1 MTLRSFLSGLWRG
14 LDALRK
20 ALHLI
25 LLLVIFGV
33 LLGILRGSVPR
44 IPAKAALL
52 VAPEGQLVEQ
62 LSGDPLERALQQTRG
77 ETHRETLLWDL
88 TDSIRA
94 AANDP
99 RIAAVALDLE
109 KFEGGTQPT
118 LEEFAAALR
127 EFHAS
132 GKKVI
137 AYGTELTQERYY
149 LAAQADE
156 VLLDP
161 MGFVLIDGYDRY
173 RHYLKDVLDKLGVEI
188 NVFRVGSFK
197 SAVETFTRMNM
208 SPEDRE
214 ESRGYLNALWSSY
227 QGAVT
232 RARKLPSDAL
242 EKYVDSLSKTVPAAG
257 GDAARVALQASLVSS
272 LKTRIEFEQR
282 LIGLVGKDDDTSSF
296 KAVAVDDYVRY
307 AHAQKKLKAGGKPR
321 VGVIVAEGDILDGD
335 QPPGSIGGDTIARLI
350 RQARTDKD
358 IKALVLRV
366 DSPGGSVL
374 ASEQIYREL
383 VELRN
388 AGKPVVVSMSGYAA
402 SGGYYISAPADE
414 IWASPATITG
424 SIGIFAII
432 PTIERTLGKV
442 GVGVDGVGTTP
453 LSGQL
458 RLDRPLG
465 DEART
470 LLQSTVSR
478 GYDEFL
484 ERVATGRKKSRD
496 QVDAIAQGRV
506 WAGTDARR
514 IGLVDQ
520 LGSFNDATRA
530 AARRAKVTDYA
541 LEFIEPELT
550 WAQALAMQLRSS
562 LAALFLHASPTE
574 TALAQLAQ
582 RLDPVTREAQRLMAV
597 SPGTNSRGRTISQS
611 GSWPSAPSRSPFSPP
626 PPRPTAR
633 PISGS
638 MPATSSTSG
647 HRRRSTRTRRGSTR
661 SVPWMP
667 ATRSARP
674 LPPPTASIRS
684 RWT

>member
-1 MTLRSFLSGLWRG
+1 MTLRSFFSGLWRG

-33 LLGILRGSVPR
+33 LVGILRGSVPR

-52 VAPEGQLVEQ
+52 IAPEGQLVEQ
-62 LSGDPLERALQQTRG
+62 LSGDPLERAVQQTRG
-77 ETHRETLLWDL
+77 EQHRETLLWDL

-94 AANDP
+94 ATNDG

-109 KFEGGTQPT
+109 KFEGGAQPT
-118 LEEFAAALR
+118 LEELAAALR
-127 EFHAS
+127 EFRAS

-137 AYGTELTQERYY
+137 AYGAEMTQERYY

-173 RHYLKDVLDKLGVEI
+173 RMYLKDALDKLGVEI
-188 NVFRVGSFK
+188 NVFRVGAFK
-197 SAVETFTRMNM
+197 SAVETFTRTNM

-227 QGAVT
+227 QAAVT
-232 RARKLPSDAL
+232 RARKLPPDAL
-242 EKYVDSLSKTVPAAG
+242 EKYVDSLAQTVPAAG
-257 GDAARVALQASLVSS
+257 GNAARVALQANLVNA

-282 LIGLVGKDDDTSSF
+282 LIGLAGKDDDSGSF
-296 KAVAVDDYVRY
+296 KSISADDYVRY
-307 AHAQKKLKAGGKPR
+307 ARAQKKLKADGKPR

-335 QPPGSIGGDTIARLI
+335 QPPGSIGGDTVARLI
-350 RQARTDKD
+350 RQARNDKD

-366 DSPGGSVL
+366 DSPGGSVM

-383 VELRN
+383 VALRS

-496 QVDAIAQGRV
+496 QVDSIAQGRV
-506 WAGTDARR
+506 WAGIDARR

-520 LGSFNDATRA
+520 LGSFNDATKA
-530 AARRAKVTDYA
+530 AARRAKVSDYA

-550 WAQALAMQLRSS
+550 WAQALVMQLKSS
-562 LAALFLHASPTE
+562 LAALFLRASPTE

-582 RLDPVTREAQRLMAV
+582 RLDPVALEAQRLAHF
-597 SPGTNSRGRTISQS
+597 T
-611 GSWPSAPSRSPFSPP
+611 
-626 PPRPTAR
+626 
-633 PISGS
+633 
-638 MPATSSTSG
+638 
-647 HRRRSTRTRRGSTR
+647 
-661 SVPWMP
+661 VPNRLY
-667 ATRSARP
+667 AYCFCEVR
-674 LPPPTASIRS
+674 
-684 RWT
+684 

>member
-1 MTLRSFLSGLWRG
+1 MTVRSFFSGLWRG
-14 LDALRK
+14 LDGLRK

-33 LLGILRGSVPR
+33 LIGILRGSVPR

-52 VAPEGQLVEQ
+52 IAPEGQLVEQ

-94 AANDP
+94 AANDS
-99 RIAAVALDLE
+99 RIPAVALDLD
-109 KFEGGTQPT
+109 KFEGAAQPT
-118 LEEFAAALR
+118 LEELAAALR
-127 EFHAS
+127 EFRAS

-137 AYGTELTQERYY
+137 AYGAEMSQERYY

-173 RHYLKDVLDKLGVEI
+173 RHYLKDILDKVGVDI

-227 QGAVT
+227 QAAVT
-232 RARKLPSDAL
+232 RARKLPPDAL

-257 GDAARVALQASLVSS
+257 GDAARVALQANLVSS
-272 LKTRIEFEQR
+272 LKTRLEFEQR
-282 LIGLVGKDDDTSSF
+282 LIGLVGKDDDTHSFRSVSS
-296 KAVAVDDYVRY
+296 DDYVRY
-307 AHAQKKLKAGGKPR
+307 ARAQKKLKADGKPR
-321 VGVIVAEGDILDGD
+321 VGVIVAEGDIIDGD
-335 QPPGSIGGDTIARLI
+335 QPPGSIGGETVARLI
-350 RQARTDKD
+350 RQARTDKN

-383 VELRN
+383 VALHS

-432 PTIERTLGKV
+432 PTIDRTLGKV
-442 GVGVDGVGTTP
+442 GVGVDGVGTTA
-453 LSGQL
+453 LSGQM

-465 DEART
+465 EEART
-470 LLQSTVSR
+470 LLQSTVSH
-478 GYDEFL
+478 GYEEFL

-514 IGLVDQ
+514 LGLVDQ

-530 AARRAKVTDYA
+530 AARRAKVSDYA

-550 WAQALAMQLRSS
+550 WVQALAMQLKSS
-562 LAALFLHASPTE
+562 LAALFLRASPTE
-574 TALAQLAQ
+574 AALAQLAQ
-582 RLDPVTREAQRLMAV
+582 RLDPVTLEAQRLAHF
-597 SPGTNSRGRTISQS
+597 T
-611 GSWPSAPSRSPFSPP
+611 
-626 PPRPTAR
+626 
-633 PISGS
+633 
-638 MPATSSTSG
+638 
-647 HRRRSTRTRRGSTR
+647 
-661 SVPWMP
+661 VPNRLY
-667 ATRSARP
+667 AYCFCEVR
-674 LPPPTASIRS
+674 
-684 RWT
+684 